1 MTRAERWRPAAL
13 AAALA
18 APCLVLAPSPA
29 RAAQLVVVEARG
41 ANLRPG
47 MRIDSATPIQLKE
60 GEKVVL
66 IAPDGRAITLRGVYR
81 GPAAQGGGG
90 TQNATMALAALIATR
105 RDRAS
110 AVGAVRSG
118 AGAADLP
125 DPWLIDITR
134 PGERCILEGNSPTW
148 WRPAGTG
155 SQPFT
160 VYPIDRSWKADFV
173 WQDGATTM
181 LAPELGKLDTAR
193 SFTVKVGGQEYAV
206 RLNIIPR
213 DLTDPM
219 MLTSWMLQKACFQQA
234 DAYLR
239 AISHDLAQP
248 AAAGAATAGA
258 PPEANEARL

>member
-1 MTRAERWRPAAL
+1 MTRAERWLPAAL

-18 APCLVLAPSPA
+18 APCLVVAASPA

-118 AGAADLP
+118 ASAAALP
-125 DPWLIDITR
+125 EPWLIDISR
-134 PGERCILEGNSPTW
+134 PGERCLREGDMPRW
-148 WRPAGTG
+148 WRPSGAG

-160 VYPIDRSWKADFV
+160 VYPVDRSWKADFV
-173 WQDGATTM
+173 WKDGSDTM
-181 LAPELGKLDTAR
+181 SAPELGKLDTTK
-193 SFTVKVGGQEYAV
+193 SYNVKVAEQEYAI

-213 DLTDPM
+213 DLTDPFVV
-219 MLTSWMLQKACFQQA
+219 TSWMLQKACFQQA

-239 AISHDLAQP
+239 IIERELPPP
-248 AAAGAATAGA
+248 AGGDAGAAPSSSETAS
-258 PPEANEARL
+258 

>member
-1 MTRAERWRPAAL
+1 MIRKSRLAGALIGACLALQAGNAL
-13 AAALA
+13 A
-18 APCLVLAPSPA
+18 S
-29 RAAQLVVVEARG
+29 QLVVVEARG

-47 MRIDSATPIQLKE
+47 MRIDGNTPVQLKE
-60 GEKVVL
+60 GEKIVL

-90 TQNATMALAALIATR
+90 GTQNASIALAALISTR

-118 AGAADLP
+118 SGAADLP

-134 PGERCILEGNSPTW
+134 AGERCIREGDSPTW
-148 WRPAGTG
+148 WRPTGAG

-173 WQDGATTM
+173 WKDGATTM
-181 LAPELGKLDTAR
+181 QAPELGKLDGAR
-193 SFTVKVGGQEYAV
+193 SFIVTVADQEYAV
-206 RLNIIPR
+206 RLNVIPR

-219 MLTSWMLQKACFQQA
+219 ILTSWMLQKACFQQA

-239 AISHDLAQP
+239 AIQSDLAHAG
-248 AAAGAATAGA
+248 AAAGKPAQ
-258 PPEANEARL
+258 PSEDKQ